1 MKKEVKYFVR
11 QCDKCNNNIK
21 DAIVNMSLDEKI
33 FLKAHIK
40 EKIVHSEKT
49 NIIIL
54 EMNFFVSLL
63 ALIVAMNFDWGETIL
78 GNQLAPLFLEV
89 LDMEIINKVLAVG
102 VCLAIFFGGVLW
114 CCAIQNIKAKY
125 TKALSYLE
133 DYWDAEIKILPS
145 EAASDLSTETLEQ
158 TRERY
163 VKEMEEKVSE
173 LNEKRA
179 EMDRQIEMCE
189 GVLTQ
194 LRDEG

>member
-1 MKKEVKYFVR
+1 M
-11 QCDKCNNNIK
+11 
-21 DAIVNMSLDEKI
+21 
-33 FLKAHIK
+33 
-40 EKIVHSEKT
+40 HSEKT
-49 NIIIL
+49 DIISL
-54 EMNFFVSLL
+54 EMNFLVALL
-63 ALIVAMNFDWGETIL
+63 ALIVAMNFDWGKTKL
-78 GNQLAPLFLEV
+78 GEWLAPLFVNV
-89 LDMEIINKVLAVG
+89 LDMKIINKVLAVG
-102 VCLAIFFGGVLW
+102 VCFVIFLIGVLW
-114 CCAIQNIKAKY
+114 CCAIQNKKAKY